1 MSHENLILRPPRAED
16 VLPYTAFLADREV
29 SLWLDE
35 RAQRPIS
42 PATVESILFTEAWC
56 LWSLDV
62 DGVFVGVA
70 SLYEPDLSR
79 GVARFSI
86 VIGDKR
92 YWGRGI
98 GTTVLGQVLEH
109 AFKGLG
115 LRKVNSDY
123 LAPHEASRRIHV
135 HHGFVG
141 EGVLRED
148 AWRQGRWVDRELVSL
163 LRTEYSPGAPA

>member
-16 VLPYTAFLADREV
+16 LLPYTAFLADREV
-29 SLWLDE
+29 SLWLDD

-42 PATVESILFTEAWC
+42 PAVVESILFTEAWC

-62 DGVFVGVA
+62 DEVFVGVA
-70 SLYEPDLSR
+70 SLYEPDWSH

-92 YWGRGI
+92 CWGRGI
-98 GTTVLGQVLEH
+98 GTAVLGQVLEH
-109 AFKGLG
+109 AFKDLG

-123 LAPHEASRRIHV
+123 LVPHEASRRIHA
-135 HHGFVG
+135 HHRFVI

-163 LRTEYSPGAPA
+163 LRTEYRPGVPA